1 MNHYTLWH
9 ALIGGILIGL
19 ASLLATVLSGKI
31 PGISGV
37 FGRLLVAATPDKT
50 WRAVFLFGLIGGA
63 ALSFA
68 LWQSAAL
75 FRPMR
80 PLVVMAIAGLLV
92 GFGTRLGGGCTSGHG
107 VCGVGMGAKDS
118 IAATLIF
125 MVTAMMIVFIYSS
138 IIEWTYE
145 GRENDPLFCGGRP
158 FRDGASC
165 FGNDRP
171 GAGNRISQ
179 CLWRMGPG
187 AAFCHGWRG

>member
-1 MNHYTLWH
+1 MHHYTLWH
-9 ALIGGILIGL
+9 ALIGGILIGF

-31 PGISGV
+31 PGISCV
-37 FGRLLVAATPDKT
+37 FGRLLVVAKPHSHSQRYGETDKT

-75 FRPMR
+75 FRSTR
-80 PLVVMAIAGLLV
+80 PLVIMAIAGLLV

-125 MVTAMMIVFIYSS
+125 MVAAMVTVFIY
-138 IIEWTYE
+138 
-145 GRENDPLFCGGRP
+145 
-158 FRDGASC
+158 
-165 FGNDRP
+165 
-171 GAGNRISQ
+171 NRVA
-179 CLWRMGPG
+179 L
-187 AAFCHGWRG
+187 

>member
-1 MNHYTLWH
+1 MMDHYTLWNP
-9 ALIGGILIGL
+9 LIGGILIGV

-37 FGRLLVAATPDKT
+37 FGRLLVPAIHDPPSQGYGVAGKT
-50 WRAVFLFGLIGGA
+50 WRVVFLLGLIGGA
-63 ALSFA
+63 ALSIA

-118 IAATLIF
+118 IAATIVF
-125 MVTAMMIVFIYSS
+125 MAAGMATVFIYH
-138 IIEWTYE
+138 
-145 GRENDPLFCGGRP
+145 RRAL
-158 FRDGASC
+158 
-165 FGNDRP
+165 
-171 GAGNRISQ
+171 
-179 CLWRMGPG
+179 
-187 AAFCHGWRG
+187 

>member
-50 WRAVFLFGLIGGA
+50 WRALFLFGLIGGA

-107 VCGVGMGAKDS
+107 VCGIGRLSVRSM
-118 IAATLIF
+118 AATATFITTGAL
-125 MVTAMMIVFIYSS
+125 VVFVINYVA
-138 IIEWTYE
+138 
-145 GRENDPLFCGGRP
+145 GLHLGG
-158 FRDGASC
+158 
-165 FGNDRP
+165 
-171 GAGNRISQ
+171 SQ
-179 CLWRMGPG
+179 
-187 AAFCHGWRG
+187 

>member
-1 MNHYTLWH
+1 MHHYTLWH

-37 FGRLLVAATPDKT
+37 FGRLLVAATPDKK

-75 FRPMR
+75 FRPIR
-80 PLVVMAIAGLLV
+80 PLVVMATAGLLV

-118 IAATLIF
+118 ITATLIF
-125 MVTAMMIVFIYSS
+125 MATGIATVLIY
-138 IIEWTYE
+138 
-145 GRENDPLFCGGRP
+145 
-158 FRDGASC
+158 
-165 FGNDRP
+165 
-171 GAGNRISQ
+171 NRVA
-179 CLWRMGPG
+179 L
-187 AAFCHGWRG
+187 

>member
-1 MNHYTLWH
+1 MDHYTLWH

-37 FGRLLVAATPDKT
+37 FGRLLVATTPDKT
-50 WRAVFLFGLIGGA
+50 WRAVFLVGLIGGA

-68 LWQSAAL
+68 LWQSAGL
-75 FRPMR
+75 FRLVR

-107 VCGVGMGAKDS
+107 VCGVGMGARDS

-125 MVTAMMIVFIYSS
+125 VVTAIVTVYIY
-138 IIEWTYE
+138 
-145 GRENDPLFCGGRP
+145 
-158 FRDGASC
+158 
-165 FGNDRP
+165 
-171 GAGNRISQ
+171 NRMA
-179 CLWRMGPG
+179 L
-187 AAFCHGWRG
+187 

>member
-1 MNHYTLWH
+1 MNHYTL
-9 ALIGGILIGL
+9 LNPVIGGILIGL

-37 FGRLLVAATPDKT
+37 FGRLLVAATPDKK

-75 FRPMR
+75 LRPMR
-80 PLVVMAIAGLLV
+80 PLAVMAIAGLLV

-125 MVTAMMIVFIYSS
+125 MVAAMVTVFIY
-138 IIEWTYE
+138 
-145 GRENDPLFCGGRP
+145 
-158 FRDGASC
+158 
-165 FGNDRP
+165 
-171 GAGNRISQ
+171 NRV
-179 CLWRMGPG
+179 
-187 AAFCHGWRG
+187 